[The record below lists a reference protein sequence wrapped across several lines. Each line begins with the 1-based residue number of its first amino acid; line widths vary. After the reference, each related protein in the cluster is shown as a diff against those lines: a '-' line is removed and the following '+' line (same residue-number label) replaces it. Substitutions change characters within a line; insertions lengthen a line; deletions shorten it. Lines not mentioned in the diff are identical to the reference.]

1 MIPMAPLVP
10 AIRRPVRARGAIRPG
25 AILLEIVL
33 ALALFVAVAIT
44 LLSVVSGSIDS
55 LNRSRDR
62 LTAADH
68 ARNAMSMIESGIARP
83 ETLIGPVPPWTGSEE
98 PLAGFDD
105 GLGANIEPEL
115 DAGSTAPSS
124 MGAFG
129 EDTGWALEIETEPA
143 EVRGLT
149 LVTVRAFRSDT
160 DGFESESGSSFTL
173 RQILV
178 LSGEPGEDDFDGIG
192 GGP

>member
-1 MIPMAPLVP
+1 MRRTAPHTP
-10 AIRRPVRARGAIRPG
+10 RIRQPVTPPGATRPG

-68 ARNAMSMIESGIARP
+68 ARNAMAMIEAGIARP
-83 ETLIGPVPPWTGSEE
+83 ETLIGQVQPWTGSEE
-98 PLAGFDD
+98 SLAGFDD
-105 GLGANIEPEL
+105 GLGPNAGALEM
-115 DAGSTAPSS
+115 DAMASPSA
-124 MGAFG
+124 GTFA
-129 EDTGWALEIETEPA
+129 EDTRWALEIETEPA

-173 RQILV
+173 RQIMV
-178 LSGEPGEDDFDGIG
+178 LSGEAGEDEFGGFG